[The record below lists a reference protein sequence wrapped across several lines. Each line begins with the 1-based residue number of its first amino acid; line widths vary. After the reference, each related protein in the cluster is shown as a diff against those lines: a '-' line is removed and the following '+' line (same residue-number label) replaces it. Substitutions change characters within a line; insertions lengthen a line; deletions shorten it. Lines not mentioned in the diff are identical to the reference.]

1 MKSDEADDLTVDRQ
15 LVAITLR
22 RVSHLDTLR
31 RSHARKTRTQTTGTA
46 DLADFV
52 RRVLESDT
60 AHGYYI
66 VSDGRNLRL
75 GFEAGYRPSARVSL
89 NSR

>member
-1 MKSDEADDLTVDRQ
+1 
-15 LVAITLR
+15 VAHDSER
-22 RVSHLDTLR
+22 SSGMNTLR
-31 RSHARKTRTQTTGTA
+31 RSHARNVRTQTTGTA

-66 VSDGRNLRL
+66 VGDGRNLRL
-75 GFEAGYRPSARVSL
+75 GLEAGYPPSARVSL